1 MAKNLMKLIS
11 KFALLVLIM
20 AILYLL
26 ISGNLLSGSPLIIS
40 GQLLAIALGI
50 WARQSFQKGQFN
62 IHAEPAA
69 GPLLLTG
76 PYQFIR
82 HPMYAFALLLV
93 WISILGH
100 LSFITVAVGLMVT
113 GVIAVRIV
121 TEEQLLRARYPDY
134 AEYARQTRRI
144 IPFII

>member
-1 MAKNLMKLIS
+1 MIKLIS
-11 KFALLVLIM
+11 KFALLIVIIV
-20 AILYLL
+20 ILYLL
-26 ISGNLLSGSPLIIS
+26 ISGNLLSRSPFIIA
-40 GQLLAIALGI
+40 GQLLAIALAI
-50 WARQSFQKGQFN
+50 WARQSFQGRQFSL
-62 IHAEPAA
+62 HAEPAE

-82 HPMYAFALLLV
+82 HPMYTFALLFV

-100 LSFITVAVGLMVT
+100 LSLITVLIGLIVT

-121 TEEQLLRARYPDY
+121 TEEQFLRVRYPDY
-134 AEYARQTRRI
+134 AEYSHKTKRI